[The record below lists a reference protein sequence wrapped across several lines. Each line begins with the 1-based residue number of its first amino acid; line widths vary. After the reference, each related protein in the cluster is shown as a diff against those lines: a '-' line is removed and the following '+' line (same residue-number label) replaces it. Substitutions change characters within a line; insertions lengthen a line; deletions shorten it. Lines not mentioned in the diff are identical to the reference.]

1 MSNYD
6 DASLI
11 MYPSGYKEDKIYS
24 LKPTDGSGDLTFT
37 RASTATRVNSA
48 GLVEVVPLN
57 LVQNSETFSGG
68 WTTANLSISAN
79 TTTAPNG
86 TTTADTITEDT
97 STTRKIL
104 YTDPTIVANQEITL
118 TIYVKKNTL
127 QYVRLIA
134 NDLAENFRWF
144 GAQFDLTALTYTSA
158 TGSNGNATFT
168 SASITD
174 AGNGWYRI
182 AVSGTINTTSLLFG
196 IFPSNGATLSS
207 SDDRGGNTY
216 LGTGKTAY
224 IWGAQLNIGST
235 AKTYFPTTD
244 RLNVPRIDY
253 TGGGCGSLLLEKQST
268 NLVNYSEDFTNG
280 YWISSASITA
290 NTVNSPDGT
299 QNADTVVFASN
310 NQLYNGTVRT
320 SGNYSL
326 SVFVKKGNNRYFSI
340 QLETAVFAYQAIYD
354 LDTTTVTNTTAN
366 TTASITDFGGGWF
379 RVTVMNTTAAIITF
393 TTFQAALSGT
403 IITNGAGTYYLW
415 GAQLEASSYPTSYIP
430 TVASSVTRLADV
442 ASKTGISSLIGQT
455 EGVLFADFNFE
466 QKGDTS
472 GNVVILLRGSSSEAY
487 IYLTSSNVQADFISG
502 GIQCSILGSIGAVG
516 RKKIAFAYKQND
528 FALYMNG
535 VQIGTDSSGTVGSLT
550 ALTIGSYDSPGYVL
564 NSGINQAALFKT
576 RLTNAELASLTT
588 I

>member
-1 MSNYD
+1 
-6 DASLI
+6 

>member
-415 GAQLEASSYPTSYIP
+415 GAQLEASSYKTSYIP
-430 TVASSVTRLADV
+430 TVASSVTRLADA

>member
-415 GAQLEASSYPTSYIP
+415 GAQLEASSYKTSYIP

>member
-1 MSNYD
+1 
-6 DASLI
+6 

-415 GAQLEASSYPTSYIP
+415 GAQLEASSYKTSYIP
-430 TVASSVTRLADV
+430 TVASSVTRLADA

>member
-1 MSNYD
+1 
-6 DASLI
+6 

-415 GAQLEASSYPTSYIP
+415 GAQLEASSYKTSYIP